1 MNALKQAVPTPLKAG
16 DIDVKLG
23 ATWIDPKYY
32 EQFMYETF
40 QTPRDNRAD
49 VKHFAWQRPKLIT
62 AEYSEH
68 SGNWH
73 IDNKSQDR
81 SVITTQQFGSRE
93 MNAYDIMEHLLNLKE
108 PKIYKTIEVPDG
120 MGDVKEKRVVDI
132 DATRVVQKKADK
144 IKAEFKKWIF
154 KDPARREEIVDKY
167 NELFNSIR
175 PREFD
180 GSALKFPMMNADITL
195 HEHQKNAIAHA
206 MFGGNTLFAHCV
218 GAGKTFEMIAT
229 AMESKRLGL
238 CTKSLFAVPNHLTE
252 QIGDDFQKLYPGA
265 NILVA
270 TKKDFQKENR
280 QQLFAKIATGN
291 FDAVIIGHSQLGM
304 IPISKE
310 RQEMELQ
317 SQISDII
324 EGIAELKA
332 QEGSKF
338 QVKAMERTKKSLE
351 KQLDKL
357 EKNHDDTI
365 TFEQLGVDK
374 LFVDEAHEFKNLFC
388 PTKLTNVSGISNSA
402 SQKALDLYL
411 KCRYLDEKTDGKGVV
426 MATGTPLSNSVTE
439 LHTMMRYLEYD
450 FLKSKN
456 LQHFDNWVT
465 VFGEQKTDWELAPA
479 GNKFKERT
487 RIANYTGMPE
497 LMSMFK
503 QIADIRTA
511 DTLKLDV
518 PECEYKIINVE
529 ATDFQKQ
536 LVDELADRADAI
548 NAGNVE
554 PTIDNMLKITS
565 DGRKLGLDPRLI
577 DPSFEDNPNTKL
589 NQCVENVVRIH
600 LETEEDKLTQ
610 IIFCDLG
617 VPHKN
622 SNDSEKADGE
632 TVNDEKF
639 AAEKDS
645 LEEECDFCVYDDI
658 KSKLISK
665 SIPEN
670 EIAYIHDAKT
680 EKQKSELFDK
690 VRNGEIRVLL
700 GSTAKMG
707 TGTNVQK
714 KLIAV
719 HDLDIPWRP
728 ADLEQRAGRIIR
740 QGNENKNVAIY
751 RYVTKGTFD
760 AYSYQT
766 LENKQK
772 FISQI
777 MTSKEPA
784 RRCEDVDQQAL
795 TYSEIKA
802 LCTGDERIK
811 EKLMLDND
819 VKELK
824 ALEAEYQNTVYEME
838 DTIKA
843 FPERESRLNTALENL
858 RSDREHLRKLSI
870 DAETKLPEFKI
881 TIGDVEY
888 TDKKEAAKAFED
900 AVLSIKQADVPVKIG
915 EFQ

>member
-1 MNALKQAVPTPLKAG
+1 M
-16 DIDVKLG
+16 
-23 ATWIDPKYY
+23 
-32 EQFMYETF
+32 
-40 QTPRDNRAD
+40 
-49 VKHFAWQRPKLIT
+49 
-62 AEYSEH
+62 
-68 SGNWH
+68 
-73 IDNKSQDR
+73 
-81 SVITTQQFGSRE
+81 
-93 MNAYDIMEHLLNLKE
+93 
-108 PKIYKTIEVPDG
+108 
-120 MGDVKEKRVVDI
+120 
-132 DATRVVQKKADK
+132 
-144 IKAEFKKWIF
+144 
-154 KDPARREEIVDKY
+154 
-167 NELFNSIR
+167 
-175 PREFD
+175 
-180 GSALKFPMMNADITL
+180 
-195 HEHQKNAIAHA
+195 
-206 MFGGNTLFAHCV
+206 
-218 GAGKTFEMIAT
+218 
-229 AMESKRLGL
+229 
-238 CTKSLFAVPNHLTE
+238 
-252 QIGDDFQKLYPGA
+252 
-265 NILVA
+265 
-270 TKKDFQKENR
+270 
-280 QQLFAKIATGN
+280 FAKIATGN

>member
-1 MNALKQAVPTPLKAG
+1 
-16 DIDVKLG
+16 
-23 ATWIDPKYY
+23 
-32 EQFMYETF
+32 
-40 QTPRDNRAD
+40 
-49 VKHFAWQRPKLIT
+49 
-62 AEYSEH
+62 
-68 SGNWH
+68 
-73 IDNKSQDR
+73 
-81 SVITTQQFGSRE
+81 
-93 MNAYDIMEHLLNLKE
+93 
-108 PKIYKTIEVPDG
+108 
-120 MGDVKEKRVVDI
+120 
-132 DATRVVQKKADK
+132 
-144 IKAEFKKWIF
+144 
-154 KDPARREEIVDKY
+154 
-167 NELFNSIR
+167 
-175 PREFD
+175 
-180 GSALKFPMMNADITL
+180 MMNADITL